1 MRTLLSFIIK
11 EFKHI
16 LRDRRTMLILLGLPV
31 VQMLLFGFAISTEVR
46 NADVAVFDPSDDAV
60 TQRLVAEIDANPY
73 FNVSHRVTSIA
84 EIDHLFRKNKIS
96 LALVFPHRFAS
107 QTGKGSEARIQL
119 IADGSEPNQAQM
131 LVGYASQT
139 LQQAIGSGHE
149 GVLRVNT
156 RYLFNPQ
163 TKSAYN
169 FVPGVTGMILL
180 IVCAMMSSVS
190 IVREKETGTMEV
202 LLVSPIPPLGIV
214 VAKAV
219 PYFVLSCVNL
229 ATILLL
235 AKFVLAVPL
244 QGSLCGL
251 CFISMVYILLSLA
264 LGLFISNLVDT
275 QMAAVLVCGI
285 GLIMPTIVLSG
296 LMFPIESMPP
306 VLQYISG
313 IVPARWYISAIRK
326 IMIEGVEMRYVVRE
340 TLILCAMTLVLLAA
354 SVKRFKVRLS

>member
-1 MRTLLSFIIK
+1 M
-11 EFKHI
+11 
-16 LRDRRTMLILLGLPV
+16 RDRRTMLILLGLPV
-31 VQMLLFGFAISTEVR
+31 IQMLLFGFAISTEVR
-46 NADVAVFDPSDDAV
+46 NANVAVFDPSDDAV
-60 TQRLVAEIDANPY
+60 TQRMVAEIDANEY
-73 FNVSHRVTSIA
+73 FNVKHRVTSVE
-84 EIDHLFRKNKIS
+84 EIDELFRKNKIS
-96 LALVFPHRFAS
+96 MALVFSHNFAS
-107 QTGKGSEARIQL
+107 QLGKGSEARVQL

-131 LVGYASQT
+131 LVGYASQM
-139 LQQAIGSGHE
+139 LQQAMSTGTSRKGK
-149 GVLRVNT
+149 LKVNT

-202 LLVSPIPPLGIV
+202 LLASPMPPLGIV
-214 VAKAV
+214 GAKAV
-219 PYFVLSCVNL
+219 PYFALSCVNL

-235 AKFVLAVPL
+235 SKFVLAVPV

-251 CFISMVYILLSLA
+251 CFISVIYILLSLA
-264 LGLFISNLVDT
+264 LGLFISNVVDT

-326 IMIEGVEMRYVVRE
+326 IMIEGVEMRYVARE
-340 TLILCAMTLVLLAA
+340 TLILCAMTFVLLAA
-354 SVKRFKVRLS
+354 SVKQFKVRLS